1 MSDSN
6 TRETEEDKVVL
17 ETSDCDE
24 IRGEKCFTLD
34 STKDELT
41 KMSENKN
48 NDENPKSINDNNE
61 QVNRINEEERC
72 EEEERQIMQIK
83 KIDDKDYQEK
93 RGEKVMVNLMREHP
107 FAGLSADDNQKVTL
121 DGHSEQ
127 LQEDIPK
134 PSTIPK
140 TDGSGETNDNE
151 TKPITAERNMST
163 EFSQKAKAYDSV
175 SVYSNQDFSQISDC
189 SDEEIID
196 MCRKLSNHGLR
207 DNTDGKSLGLEMEQG
222 TCGSPLEGPV
232 EPHAEI
238 VEKYYDAHDGI
249 SHYEKDSTSRSRS
262 NKSDFHT
269 TNARIHGDFQE
280 DTKKR
285 GIRVLQPPGGF
296 SSGLW

>member
-1 MSDSN
+1 MPEHTFIIN
-6 TRETEEDKVVL
+6 L
-17 ETSDCDE
+17 F
-24 IRGEKCFTLD
+24 IRIFITFIGILSMYLAMCVFYRLQQCSRYVHIAPE
-34 STKDELT
+34 
-41 KMSENKN
+41 
-48 NDENPKSINDNNE
+48 
-61 QVNRINEEERC
+61 
-72 EEEERQIMQIK
+72 
-83 KIDDKDYQEK
+83 QEK
-93 RGEKVMVNLMREHP
+93 VLSMNFNLSSSL
-107 FAGLSADDNQKVTL
+107 FLSFLTL
-121 DGHSEQ
+121 NVVRMNTLYVSFMSSHFFLFQ
-127 LQEDIPK
+127 
-134 PSTIPK
+134 
-140 TDGSGETNDNE
+140 
-151 TKPITAERNMST
+151 ITAERNMST